1 MNVINNILF
10 LIEKKLR
17 PQLVYIFFLTLI
29 GTFLETLGVGIILPI
44 LTLIVQGK
52 EALQEM
58 INKMPFLT
66 EQQVDLSNFTN
77 SELVIY
83 SIIFL
88 IIIFF
93 IKTIFFIFLIWRQ
106 NKFTYEVE
114 SYLSSR
120 MFNFLL
126 E

>member
-66 EQQVDLSNFTN
+66 EQQLDLSNFTN
-77 SELVIY
+77 SELVIF

-93 IKTIFFIFLIWRQ
+93 IKTIFFIFLI
-106 NKFTYEVE
+106 
-114 SYLSSR
+114 
-120 MFNFLL
+120 
-126 E
+126 

>member
-1 MNVINNILF
+1 M
-10 LIEKKLR
+10 
-17 PQLVYIFFLTLI
+17 
-29 GTFLETLGVGIILPI
+29 PI

-114 SYLSSR
+114 SPIYQAECSI
-120 MFNFLL
+120 FT
-126 E
+126 